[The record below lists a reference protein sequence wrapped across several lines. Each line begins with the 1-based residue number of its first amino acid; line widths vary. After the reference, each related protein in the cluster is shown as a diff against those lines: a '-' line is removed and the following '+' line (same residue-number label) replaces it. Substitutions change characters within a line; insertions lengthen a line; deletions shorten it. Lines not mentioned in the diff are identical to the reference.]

1 MSFCAHIVALLL
13 YVSGLCL
20 SAAPKTNLVELYHG
34 IAEGNYLIGDLAGA
48 ERGIEQML
56 RIEPDYLPAL
66 TLKARVM
73 LDQSKPVEALKAA
86 DRAIA
91 LEPENYELGLLKAI
105 ALGHTDRR
113 DEATALIQEILRK
126 AVPESV
132 DARAA
137 KQLLGQLRMAE
148 GEWDDAAIAFK
159 EIYLADPE
167 TASTSLRFSSE
178 AYLEKARA
186 KLQDGAQEEAI
197 AAIDQAIAVYKG
209 QTGKEALQQRNA
221 LRLLR
226 ARLLTQIGRFELAI
240 ADLQNF
246 TTQQPQNFEA
256 LITLASL
263 YASVGKWESLEAV
276 IKPIAKRAELRDVVL
291 YLEGRAALA
300 RNRVGTARAKFE
312 AAIKA
317 LPKEADLL
325 RRNLFFYRGLCL
337 QKLGRHEEAITSILD
352 AIDAGFRPETSEEAL
367 VASRT
372 LLRADRANDA
382 ISILEAITLNRINP
396 DAEAWAMLGR
406 AHLISDTPT
415 LALSAFNESLL
426 IDSEQAEVLGLR
438 GALLRKIG
446 DLEGALADYTKAHQL
461 IPSSPV
467 LSYEKG
473 LVLLQ
478 LGRLEEAESLL
489 QLAARKLT
497 AHYTLDLLHATC
509 AYVIGKTES
518 ATESLT
524 EYLAEI
530 PGDPE
535 LSAIYLARILQIDL
549 NKDKSRVKWGSDTAK
564 NLQTATLGDPVLQ
577 YYNSVANRKVVLDW
591 AGIAKTPKQARQQ
604 ICAAAFWMAQ
614 WERAYG
620 DPAKAKELLK
630 IAVDSGSPDL
640 TEWQLAN
647 WQWDKN

>member
-1 MSFCAHIVALLL
+1 
-13 YVSGLCL
+13 
-20 SAAPKTNLVELYHG
+20 
-34 IAEGNYLIGDLAGA
+34 
-48 ERGIEQML
+48 
-56 RIEPDYLPAL
+56 
-66 TLKARVM
+66 
-73 LDQSKPVEALKAA
+73 
-86 DRAIA
+86 
-91 LEPENYELGLLKAI
+91 
-105 ALGHTDRR
+105 
-113 DEATALIQEILRK
+113 
-126 AVPESV
+126 
-132 DARAA
+132 
-137 KQLLGQLRMAE
+137 MAE
-148 GEWDDAAIAFK
+148 GEWDDAATAFN

-167 TASTSLRFSSE
+167 TDSASLRLSSE
-178 AYLEKARA
+178 AYLKKARA
-186 KLQDGAQEEAI
+186 ELQEGAQDEAI

-209 QTGKEALQQRNA
+209 QTGKEALQQRNS

-246 TTQQPQNFEA
+246 TIQQPQNFEA

-263 YASVGKWESLEAV
+263 YASVGHWESLEAV
-276 IKPIAKRAELRDVVL
+276 IKPIAKRPELRDVVL

-300 RNRVGTARAKFE
+300 KNRVGTARAKFE
-312 AAIKA
+312 AAIQA

-325 RRNLFFYRGLCL
+325 RRSLFFYRGFCL

-367 VASRT
+367 VVSRT
-372 LLRADRANDA
+372 LLRADRASDA
-382 ISILEAITLNRINP
+382 IPILEAITLNRINP

-426 IDSEQAEVLGLR
+426 IDSERAETLALR

-446 DLEGALADYTKAHQL
+446 DLEGALADYTKAHEL

-478 LGRLEEAESLL
+478 LGRLTDAEGLL
-489 QLAARKLT
+489 QVAARKLT
-497 AHYTLDLLHATC
+497 TYYTLDLIHATC

-524 EYLAEI
+524 KCLAEI
-530 PGDPE
+530 PRDHEP
-535 LSAIYLARILQIDL
+535 SVIYLARLLQVDF
-549 NKDKSRVKWGSDTAK
+549 NKDRSGVKRGSDSAK
-564 NLQTATLGDPVLQ
+564 NSQVATLGDPVLQ
-577 YYNSVANRKVVLDW
+577 YYNSVANRKAVLDW
-591 AGIAKTPKQARQQ
+591 AGIAKSPEQARQQ

-614 WERAYG
+614 WEKAYG
-620 DPAKAKELLK
+620 DPTKAKELLK
-630 IAVDSGSPDL
+630 IAVDAGSPDM
-640 TEWQLAN
+640 TEWQFAN

>member
-34 IAEGNYLIGDLAGA
+34 IAEGNYLVGDLAAA

-56 RIEPDYLPAL
+56 RIDPDYLPAL

-73 LDQSKPVEALKAA
+73 LDQNKPAKALAAA

-91 LEPENYELGLLKAI
+91 LDPENHEHSLLKVL

-113 DEATALIQEILRK
+113 DEATALIQEILAK
-126 AVPESV
+126 AVPGSE

-137 KQLLGQLRMAE
+137 KQLFGLLRMAE
-148 GEWDDAAIAFK
+148 GEWDDAATAFN

-167 TASTSLRFSSE
+167 TDSASLRLSSE
-178 AYLEKARA
+178 AYLKKARA
-186 KLQDGAQEEAI
+186 KLQDGAQDGAI

-226 ARLLTQIGRFELAI
+226 AQLLTQIGHFELAI
-240 ADLQNF
+240 ADLQSF
-246 TTQQPQNFEA
+246 TIQEPQNFEA

-263 YASVGKWESLEAV
+263 YASVGHWESLEAV
-276 IKPIAKRAELRDVVL
+276 IKPIAERPELRDVVL

-300 RNRVGTARAKFE
+300 KNRVGTARAKFE
-312 AAIKA
+312 AAIQA

-325 RRNLFFYRGLCL
+325 RRSLFFYRGFCL

-367 VASRT
+367 VVSRT
-372 LLRADRANDA
+372 LLRADRASDA
-382 ISILEAITLNRINP
+382 IPILEAITLNRINP
-396 DAEAWAMLGR
+396 DAKVWAMLGR
-406 AHLISDTPT
+406 AHLISDTPA

-426 IDSEQAEVLGLR
+426 IDSEQAEVFALR

-446 DLEGALADYTKAHQL
+446 DLEGALANYKKAYQL

-478 LGRLEEAESLL
+478 LGRPEEAEGLL
-489 QLAARKLT
+489 QIAARKLIT
-497 AHYTLDLLHATC
+497 HPTLDLIHATC
-509 AYVIGKTES
+509 AYVVGKTES

-524 EYLAEI
+524 KYLAEI
-530 PGDPE
+530 PRDPDP
-535 LSAIYLARILQIDL
+535 SAIYLARLLQVDL
-549 NKDKSRVKWGSDTAK
+549 DKERSGVKRASDSAK
-564 NLQTATLGDPVLQ
+564 NIQAATLGDPVLK
-577 YYNSVANRKVVLDW
+577 YYNSVADRKVVLDW
-591 AGIAKTPKQARQQ
+591 AGIAKSPEQARQQ

-614 WERAYG
+614 WEMVYG

-630 IAVDSGSPDL
+630 ITIDSGSPDL

-647 WQWDKN
+647 WQRDKN